1 MQTHCCQ
8 SVTAAVRGLY
18 PRKMTS
24 TVKDLQGRAVSSSN
38 PWNASPERTRAA

>member
-8 SVTAAVRGLY
+8 SVTGAVRGLY
-18 PRKMTS
+18 PPQMTS
-24 TVKDLQGRAVSSSN
+24 TVKDLQGRAVSSFD